1 MVHDHSPTPD
11 LSTPEAKRAWMD
23 ANVRKAV
30 LKYME
35 DPTVLHHDSLY
46 TKENSLG
53 AVRLNEIADLGLD
66 TDVELY
72 INRVKIELFG
82 ACLKLAGFYSLI
94 PVTEDKDILEVAQV
108 LLGLIKPSKVEDIEE
123 AFNVKRN
130 PSDSNQDQ
138 NNIPSNPESKEKE
151 MEQEVQEVNVAEA
164 CTKET
169 KCAASAPAQ
178 KQVKQP
184 GFFKRVVNYYVVE
197 AFKWHDKP
205 WHAKAMD
212 LAITGLAIYGA
223 QELGKQVYYRMTH
236 TSETPAAAVA
246 VQESAPAAA
255 E

>member
-1 MVHDHSPTPD
+1 MVHDHTLKPD
-11 LSTPEAKRAWMD
+11 LSTPEAKRVWMD

-72 INRVKIELFG
+72 INRIKIELLG

-94 PVTEDKDILEVAQV
+94 PVTEDQDILKVAQV
-108 LLGLIKPSKVEDIEE
+108 LLDLIKPSKVEDIEE

-138 NNIPSNPESKEKE
+138 NNIPSNP
-151 MEQEVQEVNVAEA
+151 
-164 CTKET
+164 
-169 KCAASAPAQ
+169 
-178 KQVKQP
+178 
-184 GFFKRVVNYYVVE
+184 
-197 AFKWHDKP
+197 
-205 WHAKAMD
+205 
-212 LAITGLAIYGA
+212 
-223 QELGKQVYYRMTH
+223 
-236 TSETPAAAVA
+236 
-246 VQESAPAAA
+246 
-255 E
+255 